1 MKLLSKPQASVK
13 FVKTNNQKPDYL
25 STVLYLSP
33 HKTSGVNLCPK
44 ASKGCIASCLFTAG
58 LARSFPRINEYR
70 NKKSLMFTHS
80 RGEFI
85 TQLKKDLTS
94 FSKKAIKLNK
104 QPSVRLNGT
113 SDIQWEKVA
122 PSLFT
127 EFPHIQFYDYTKISK
142 RFANKLPPNYH
153 LTFSR
158 SENNWKECDQL
169 LAAKHNV
176 TVVFDVGRT
185 KPLPTKYLGY
195 KVIDGDKH
203 DLRFLDKCGII
214 VGLRAKGKASKDK
227 TGFVVRNW
235 ENLK

>member
-1 MKLLSKPQASVK
+1 
-13 FVKTNNQKPDYL
+13 
-25 STVLYLSP
+25 
-33 HKTSGVNLCPK
+33 
-44 ASKGCIASCLFTAG
+44 
-58 LARSFPRINEYR
+58 
-70 NKKSLMFTHS
+70 MFTHS

-113 SDIQWEKVA
+113 SDIQWEKVV

-158 SENNWKECDQL
+158 SENNWKECEQL

-203 DLRFLDKCGII
+203 DLRFLDKCGVI
-214 VGLRAKGKASKDK
+214 VGLRAKGKARKDF